1 MSIVVS
7 NAQGIN
13 NHPANSSPAKQLF
26 SFPRTRRF
34 REPKQYNQA
43 LCYDPAP
50 TFKVKRHTE
59 HVKTTFG
66 ITRPA
71 LFYSKEQAA
80 KPAPV
85 TYNLSSTFLA
95 KSVDRANSADGKS
108 EGKPPSEERT
118 SFGAGRASYNKVVSV
133 SGFNYLP
140 FDLKNPGPGYYNGNI
155 TSQKHRYSMR
165 PKTAKERKYLPS
177 YFDF

>member
-13 NHPANSSPAKQLF
+13 GHPANSSPSKQLF

-34 REPKQYNQA
+34 REPRQYNKA

-66 ITRPA
+66 INRPT

-85 TYNLSSTFLA
+85 TYNLSSTFQA

-108 EGKPPSEERT
+108 EGRGASEERT
-118 SFGAGRASYNKVVSV
+118 SFGAGRESYNKVVSV
-133 SGFNYLP
+133 SGFNYQP
-140 FDLKNPGPGYYNGNI
+140 FDVKNPGPGYYDGRLR
-155 TSQKHRYSMR
+155 SQKHRYTMR
-165 PKTAKERKYLPS
+165 PKTAKERKFPI
-177 YFDF
+177 FVIDF